1 MKVLVFDT
9 ETNGLVDKNVSIFN
23 TVEWPHILQLSYIMY
38 DISTNDIAAGDN
50 YIKIDKSV
58 KISDESYEIHKISRD
73 KLNKEGVNI
82 TNALKEFNARV
93 DECDLLV
100 GHNLSFDRDII
111 FVECLRN
118 HVKQNFTQFYRG
130 GKKVKPEYCTMN
142 NTKKFCGFLRKN
154 SYGHGYY
161 KNPKLSELYN
171 KLFPNNPTPTNLHNS
186 LQDSV
191 ITLACYLK
199 YQHNIDLFKKNETA
213 KFLYKCCEK

>member
-1 MKVLVFDT
+1 M
-9 ETNGLVDKNVSIFN
+9 NGLPEKNASIFN
-23 TVEWPHILQLSYIMY
+23 TINWPHILQLSYILY
-38 DISTNDIAAGDN
+38 DLSNNNLISGNKYINIDN
-50 YIKIDKSV
+50 SI
-58 KISDESYEIHKISRD
+58 KISDESYQIHKISRE
-73 KLNKEGVNI
+73 KLNNEGVNI
-82 TNALKEFNARV
+82 SDALIDFNARV

-100 GHNLSFDRDII
+100 GHNISFDRDII

-118 HVKQNFTQFYRG
+118 RVKQNFTQFYRE

-154 SYGHGYY
+154 SYGHEYY
-161 KNPKLSELYN
+161 KNPKLGELYN
-171 KLFPNNPTPTNLHNS
+171 KLFPNNPSPNNLHNS

-213 KFLYKCCEK
+213 KFLYECCEK